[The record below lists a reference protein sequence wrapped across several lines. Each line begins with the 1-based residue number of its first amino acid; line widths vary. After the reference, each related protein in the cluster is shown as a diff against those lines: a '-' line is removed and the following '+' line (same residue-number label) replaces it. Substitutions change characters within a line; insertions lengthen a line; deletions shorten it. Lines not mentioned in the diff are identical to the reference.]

1 MSRTESAARPIVLVV
16 LAGCTIALIGF
27 GVRSGFGLFQNP
39 IILANNWGSEVFAL
53 ALAIQNL
60 LWGLGQPFAGMI
72 ADRYGTARVLIGGAL
87 LYAAG
92 VALMTFASTPMELHL
107 TAGVLI
113 GLGLSGSSF
122 TVVLAAFGRLVPPEK
137 RSWAFGLGTAAG
149 SAGQFLLAPLGQA
162 FIAAYGWQAALLI
175 LAAIVLLIFPLA
187 LSLAG
192 RQEDLGTAA
201 ERNQSIGGA
210 LAEAFGHPSYL
221 LLIAGFFV
229 CGFHVAFITVHMPKY
244 LVDSGLGG
252 VLAAWSISLVGL
264 FNIIGSYLA
273 GIGGGRYSKRYLLS
287 SIYFL
292 RAVVIAIFIAV
303 PVTAVS
309 VLLFSAAMGLLWLS
323 TVPLT
328 SGLVAVMFGPRY
340 MATLFG
346 FVFFSHQVGSF
357 LGVWLGGR
365 FYDQFGNYDLVWYI
379 GIALGVFSAIVHL
392 PIRERPVD
400 RLLAPA

>member
-221 LLIAGFFV
+221 LLTAGFFV

-264 FNIIGSYLA
+264 FNIIGSYMA